1 MITFRGQIKVKN
13 SLERVKFFIQFGKWQ
28 EKTLKIN
35 VFKRF
40 CKKPIIS
47 DHCGTVNETKPAAK
61 VGKKSNILK
70 SWRARYQLE
79 TNYASFWQAAL
90 TSSRH
95 TLLQLH
101 STYIAASIWT
111 TFKVIRLSSVLNF
124 GPLDVTLLT
133 NYLSKAYWFPV
144 FSW

>member
-1 MITFRGQIKVKN
+1 MIFIKEIMIAYSQCLKTMYCTEQVLFYLYNFRVEF
-13 SLERVKFFIQFGKWQ
+13 L
-28 EKTLKIN
+28 
-35 VFKRF
+35 
-40 CKKPIIS
+40 II
-47 DHCGTVNETKPAAK
+47 DYFDLVNETKPAAK

-70 SWRARYQLE
+70 SWRARHQLE

-133 NYLSKAYWFPV
+133 NYLSKAYWFEV
-144 FSW
+144 IW